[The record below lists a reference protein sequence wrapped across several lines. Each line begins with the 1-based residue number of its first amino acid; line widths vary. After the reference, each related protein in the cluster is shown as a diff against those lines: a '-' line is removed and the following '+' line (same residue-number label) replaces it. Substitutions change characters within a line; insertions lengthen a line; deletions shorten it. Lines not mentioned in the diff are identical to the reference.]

1 MYLSETCHGVDVAG
15 VIPVW
20 PLVLVPARSARGI
33 GLWVVR
39 LQPLTAKSRKKKKRA
54 EARFF
59 FFLKAYSNQLLTLT
73 RSSSTSVPDAAFKR
87 STFSA

>member
-1 MYLSETCHGVDVAG
+1 MGV
-15 VIPVW
+15 
-20 PLVLVPARSARGI
+20 ARRQRGI
-33 GLWVVR
+33 TKAL
-39 LQPLTAKSRKKKKRA
+39 KKKKRA